1 MNKRIESE
9 VILLFSKFNNISFI
23 KNNYDLE
30 LNIKIKNF
38 NIIMKLINYPT
49 KAPYVTI
56 NGVDYFDL
64 INTIFFKKYLCEILS
79 SQFVCMRIISK
90 LSYWKWSPFFKL
102 TDVINEVNY
111 TINIKKRIIYR
122 FLIDKICNKYINDNI
137 NYQIKKYI

>member
-64 INTIFFKKYLCEILS
+64 INTIFFKKYLCEIIS